1 MKKANVLLLFVLL
14 AINVSAQNENF
25 IYTNANYGLEIKFP
39 SKPVIVDPQNIH
51 KAISATLNL
60 PVGGGLAYK
69 VEIWKLNASGTYSNY
84 NYGIKKRGRAISH
97 YEIGNIKAVEA
108 EVQEQ
113 NGCYRYK
120 IVKYDKAA
128 LIITVSSQT
137 CVQDKD
143 VFPFFNSL
151 KIDGQLIQNPNADN
165 SKFKTFA
172 IDYPSKPDTVKQ
184 IVYVNAGAKNSYQ
197 FEKLSDVDKNIPQN
211 AGTNPY
217 RFALIIGNEDYSSY
231 QANLKSESNVDFA
244 RNDASAFKEYCI
256 NTLGVP
262 EKNITFLL
270 DATVGQIT
278 QGITKLNLL
287 SKACNGKSQLMF
299 FYAGHG
305 LPDETT
311 KEPYLIPVDVSGANV
326 TAGIKLNDLY
336 KSLTEF
342 PSERVTVFLD
352 ACFTGGSRN
361 AGLIAGRSVKINPKI
376 NILTKNIIVFS
387 SSSSEQSSLSY
398 AEKNHGMF
406 TYFLLKKIQETKG
419 ELTYS
424 ELFDFLNEKI
434 PVESLLVNSKEQN
447 PVINTS
453 QDILETWKQW
463 TLK

>member
-1 MKKANVLLLFVLL
+1 MV
-14 AINVSAQNENF
+14 
-25 IYTNANYGLEIKFP
+25 
-39 SKPVIVDPQNIH
+39 NI
-51 KAISATLNL
+51 
-60 PVGGGLAYK
+60 
-69 VEIWKLNASGTYSNY
+69 
-84 NYGIKKRGRAISH
+84 
-97 YEIGNIKAVEA
+97 
-108 EVQEQ
+108 
-113 NGCYRYK
+113 
-120 IVKYDKAA
+120 
-128 LIITVSSQT
+128 
-137 CVQDKD
+137 
-143 VFPFFNSL
+143 
-151 KIDGQLIQNPNADN
+151 
-165 SKFKTFA
+165 
-172 IDYPSKPDTVKQ
+172 
-184 IVYVNAGAKNSYQ
+184 
-197 FEKLSDVDKNIPQN
+197 
-211 AGTNPY
+211 
-217 RFALIIGNEDYSSY
+217 
-231 QANLKSESNVDFA
+231 
-244 RNDASAFKEYCI
+244 
-256 NTLGVP
+256 P

-326 TAGIKLNDLY
+326 TTGIKLNDLY

-424 ELFDFLNEKI
+424 ELFDFASSGYVTLSKKGDIIAYRSVLSNELACTSAKVIEDCQVCFIPSEILISFIKTNPNAFIGSSKI
-434 PVESLLVNSKEQN
+434 SLEA
-447 PVINTS
+447 
-453 QDILETWKQW
+453 
-463 TLK
+463 